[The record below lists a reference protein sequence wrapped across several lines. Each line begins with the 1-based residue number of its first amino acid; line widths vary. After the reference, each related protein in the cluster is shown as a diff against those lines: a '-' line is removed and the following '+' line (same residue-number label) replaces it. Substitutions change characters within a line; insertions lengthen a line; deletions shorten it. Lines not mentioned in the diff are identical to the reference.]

1 MRIISGKH
9 KGRRITAPKKLP
21 VRPTTDRAKE
31 ALFNI
36 LNHRLEWENISSLD
50 LYAGTGNISYELA
63 SRGVT
68 KLTAVDQNKH
78 CAHFIYQTN
87 EALGLSITVV
97 KNSVEKFLANPS
109 GSFDFIFADPPHA
122 ITEDMLL
129 SLANT
134 LLENNWI
141 TENGLL
147 IIEHDKHLNLKS
159 HQRFSEER
167 TYGSSRFSF
176 FE

>member
-1 MRIISGKH
+1 MRIISGEL

-36 LNHRLEWENISSLD
+36 LNHRLEWQDICTLD

-63 SRGVT
+63 SRGVQ

-87 EALGLSITVV
+87 EALGLPITVV
-97 KNSVEKFLANPS
+97 KNSVEKFLEHPIGA
-109 GSFDFIFADPPHA
+109 FDFIFADPPYA
-122 ITEDMLL
+122 FTEETLL
-129 SLANT
+129 ALANT
-134 LLENNWI
+134 LLENNWL

-147 IIEHDKHLNLKS
+147 IIEHDKHLDLK
-159 HQRFSEER
+159 HHRRLSEER

>member
-63 SRGVT
+63 SRGVS
-68 KLTAVDQNKH
+68 KLTTVDQNKH

-87 EALGLSITVV
+87 EALDLSITVV

-109 GSFDFIFADPPHA
+109 GSFDFIFADPPYA
-122 ITEDMLL
+122 FTEEMLL

-134 LLENNWI
+134 LLDNNWI
-141 TENGLL
+141 TKNGLL

>member
-1 MRIISGKH
+1 MRIISGQH

-36 LNHRLEWENISSLD
+36 LNHRLAWEDISTLD

-68 KLTAVDQNKH
+68 KLTAVDQNKY

-87 EALGLSITVV
+87 ESLGLSITVV
-97 KNSVEKFLANPS
+97 KNSVEKFLTHPA
-109 GSFDFIFADPPHA
+109 GSFDFIFADPPYA
-122 ITEDMLL
+122 FTEEMLL

-134 LLENNWI
+134 LIENNWL

-147 IIEHDKHLNLKS
+147 IIEHDKHLDLKA
-159 HQRFSEER
+159 HPRLSEER

>member
-1 MRIISGKH
+1 MRIISGTH
-9 KGRRITAPKKLP
+9 KGRRITTPKKLP

-36 LNHRLEWENISSLD
+36 LNHRLKWEDISTLD

-68 KLTAVDQNKH
+68 NLTAVDQNKY
-78 CAHFIYQTN
+78 CARFIYQTN
-87 EALGLSITVV
+87 ETLGFSITIV
-97 KNSVEKFLANPS
+97 KNSVEKFLANPAS
-109 GSFDFIFADPPHA
+109 SFDFIFADPPYA
-122 ITEDMLL
+122 FTEEMLL

-134 LLENNWI
+134 LIENNWL

-147 IIEHDKHLNLKS
+147 IIEHDKHLDIKAHPRL
-159 HQRFSEER
+159 SEER
-167 TYGSSRFSF
+167 TYGGCRFSF

>member
-1 MRIISGKH
+1 MWIISGQH

-36 LNHRLEWENISSLD
+36 LNHRLAWEDISTLD

-68 KLTAVDQNKH
+68 KLTAVDQNKY

-87 EALGLSITVV
+87 ESLGLSITVV
-97 KNSVEKFLANPS
+97 KNSVEKFLAHPA
-109 GSFDFIFADPPHA
+109 GSFDFIFADPPYA
-122 ITEDMLL
+122 FTEEMLL

-134 LLENNWI
+134 LIENNWL

-147 IIEHDKHLNLKS
+147 IIEHDKHLDLKA
-159 HQRFSEER
+159 HPRLSEER

>member
-1 MRIISGKH
+1 MRIISGQH

-36 LNHRLEWENISSLD
+36 LNHRLAWEDISTLD

-63 SRGVT
+63 SRGVI
-68 KLTAVDQNKH
+68 KLTAVDQNKY

-87 EALGLSITVV
+87 ESLGLSITVV
-97 KNSVEKFLANPS
+97 KNSVEKFLAHPA
-109 GSFDFIFADPPHA
+109 GSFDFIFADPPYA
-122 ITEDMLL
+122 FSEEMLL

-134 LLENNWI
+134 LIENNWL

-147 IIEHDKHLNLKS
+147 IIEHDKHLDLKA
-159 HQRFSEER
+159 HPRLSEER

>member
-1 MRIISGKH
+1 MRIISGEL

-36 LNHRLEWENISSLD
+36 LNHRFEWEDISSLD

-63 SRGVT
+63 SRGVQ
-68 KLTAVDQNKH
+68 KLTAVDQNRH
-78 CAHFIYQTN
+78 CAHFIHQTN
-87 EALGLSITVV
+87 EALGLPITVV
-97 KNSVEKFLANPS
+97 KNAVEKFLDHS
-109 GSFDFIFADPPHA
+109 GESFDFIFADPPYA
-122 ITEDMLL
+122 FKQENLL
-129 SLANT
+129 ALADT
-134 LLENNWI
+134 LLENGWLQK
-141 TENGLL
+141 NGLL
-147 IIEHDKHLNLKS
+147 VLEHDKHLSLES
-159 HQRFSEER
+159 HSRLSEVR

>member
-1 MRIISGKH
+1 MRIISGQH

-36 LNHRLEWENISSLD
+36 LNHRLAWEDISTLD

-68 KLTAVDQNKH
+68 KLTAVDQNKY

-87 EALGLSITVV
+87 ESLGLSITVV
-97 KNSVEKFLANPS
+97 KNSVEKFLAHHA
-109 GSFDFIFADPPHA
+109 GSFDFIFADPPYA
-122 ITEDMLL
+122 FTEEMLL

-134 LLENNWI
+134 LIENNWL

-147 IIEHDKHLNLKS
+147 IIEHDKHLDLKA
-159 HQRFSEER
+159 HPRLSEER